1 MSENV
6 NKLFKSF
13 IDDIINVFPEYKG
26 RLLSY
31 YKEVVETKKNDHP
44 KIIEFLKNM
53 DEISEQ
59 VINKD
64 VTLFEEDP
72 IILQNVSFKLIWNS
86 DISDQTRNS
95 IWKYLQTFCI
105 VNIQS
110 ESTTEKINDV
120 IKLIDSNEKVKDKET
135 VRNMKKLKKLNE
147 EFDIKE
153 IKKIISENPESIDQG
168 VNQMDTMFENTN
180 IGKIAKEITQ
190 DLDIESIVSN
200 GGGIEDLLTGG
211 GMANIMK
218 TITSKMS
225 DKEGQMDTDQLMKEA
240 TEICGSM
247 EGNPL
252 FSSLLGMQGDMFKN
266 MSQEAPS
273 PQPDTKQINL
283 NNSSHNPRTTK
294 ERLQK
299 KLKEKQNMTIEK
311 ID

>member
-53 DEISEQ
+53 NEISEQ

-64 VTLFEEDP
+64 VTLFEKDP

-190 DLDIESIVSN
+190 DLDIESIVSG

-252 FSSLLGMQGDMFKN
+252 FSSLLGMQGDMFKDIAQN
-266 MSQEAPS
+266 PPS
-273 PQPDTKQINL
+273 DTKQINL
-283 NNSSHNPRTTK
+283 NNPSHNPNVTK
-294 ERLQK
+294 ERLQR
-299 KLKEKQNMTIEK
+299 KLKEKQNMTVEK

>member
-13 IDDIINVFPEYKG
+13 IDDIINVFPEYNG

-53 DEISEQ
+53 NEISEQ

-64 VTLFEEDP
+64 VTLFEKDP

-190 DLDIESIVSN
+190 DLDIESIVSG

-299 KLKEKQNMTIEK
+299 KLKEKQNMTVEK